1 MLDNKRLDKDIWFM
15 GIAQSVAKRSACLS
29 RQVGCILVDKHD
41 HIVAAT
47 YNGPPSGV
55 EHCRQCH
62 RKESGRDLYDCSAV
76 HAEMNALLQCPDV
89 NKIVTAYVTIN
100 PCMICARL
108 LANTSCQTVVFDE
121 VYTNQ
126 SYADFTRFWGQ
137 RLDRKIVYLRGVLK
151 K

>member
-1 MLDNKRLDKDIWFM
+1 MRIEEQEYFM
-15 GIAQSVAKRSACLS
+15 SIAKTVATRSACVS
-29 RQVGCILVDKHD
+29 RQVGCVLVDKYK
-41 HIVAAT
+41 HILAT
-47 YNGPPSGV
+47 GYNGPPSGV